1 MLPFF
6 FIHLQTYSWL
16 HSFCIKLGFNS
27 NEYNN
32 KTIYKFHKLSLEM
45 CDSVFQVVIANYF
58 RLNSDRG
65 ISGNGWRGPEAVN
78 FLDKAGSINTSQA
91 VLNPRRLR

>member
-1 MLPFF
+1 MLSWLICTRAHMLPFF

-45 CDSVFQVVIANYF
+45 CDSVLLLPII
-58 RLNSDRG
+58 SD
-65 ISGNGWRGPEAVN
+65 
-78 FLDKAGSINTSQA
+78 
-91 VLNPRRLR
+91 